1 MMMTRTPS
9 RHASPAFE
17 PSSATAGF
25 RTAPRYLVL
34 LTAAVALISAC
45 SSPDSGPPTAVSDLN
60 LATDHAGCEVTYG
73 NEPTQIIGPIGR
85 TDTAVVELSE
95 DSKALIG
102 NSPMTLH
109 ITVFR
114 GRAQAKE
121 SVNWSDVPGSGF
133 VMEDVWIDSAHLGYK
148 ITCWR
153 G

>member
-1 MMMTRTPS
+1 M
-9 RHASPAFE
+9 A
-17 PSSATAGF
+17 
-25 RTAPRYLVL
+25 
-34 LTAAVALISAC
+34 AAVALISAC
-45 SSPDSGPPTAVSDLN
+45 SSSDSGTPTAVSDLN

-102 NSPMTLH
+102 NSPSTLH

-114 GRAQAKE
+114 GRSQANE